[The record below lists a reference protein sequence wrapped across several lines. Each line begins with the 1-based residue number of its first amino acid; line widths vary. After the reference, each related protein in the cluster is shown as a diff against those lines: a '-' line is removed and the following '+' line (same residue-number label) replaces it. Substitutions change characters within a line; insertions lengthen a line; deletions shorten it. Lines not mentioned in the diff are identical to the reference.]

1 MNTEQRIVHIDK
13 YIGYG
18 VIFFTESLM
27 ISDGAILMLVKL
39 SFSSPFIIFSR

>member
-27 ISDGAILMLVKL
+27 ISLVSSNILIWL
-39 SFSSPFIIFSR
+39 SIF